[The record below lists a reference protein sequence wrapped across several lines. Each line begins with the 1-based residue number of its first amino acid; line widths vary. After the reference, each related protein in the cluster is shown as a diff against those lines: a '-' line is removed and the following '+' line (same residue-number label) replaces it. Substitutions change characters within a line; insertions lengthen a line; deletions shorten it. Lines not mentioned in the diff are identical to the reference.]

1 MFKMPQ
7 AGIPCCVWYSYHV
20 VNDDLWHSRRPV
32 RRKIVYDGYQTNLGV
47 IILGEILEVASFIG
61 TPLGAVLA
69 VGTLAI
75 AFFYGRWVL
84 TN

>member
-1 MFKMPQ
+1 MLLTTTFGTL
-7 AGIPCCVWYSYHV
+7 AVACG
-20 VNDDLWHSRRPV
+20 
-32 RRKIVYDGYQTNLGV
+32 DGYQTNLGV

-84 TN
+84 TD

>member
-1 MFKMPQ
+1 MSGTHAITFGALAVK
-7 AGIPCCVWYSYHV
+7 
-20 VNDDLWHSRRPV
+20 
-32 RRKIVYDGYQTNLGV
+32 KIVHDGYQTNLGM

-75 AFFYGRWVL
+75 AYFYGRWVL
-84 TN
+84 AD